1 MPGIL
6 QDRQNKWAHLVSDL
20 KGSIPTPVQINQDA
34 NLFIAEVDTGK
45 SVTMDIQKGRQAYL
59 LCIEGSCEVSGG
71 GKEGMHVNLNKI
83 RYIYEHKYSRQLL
96 TSFSNQFYYKES
108 LSRHDAAEIVGPM
121 TLVISPL
128 SSSTTS
134 SPFPGVHVLIVD
146 MKFSGDGRTDL

>member
-1 MPGIL
+1 MTAGRGVTHSEHNRDDNNPLRFIQIWINTRERGLPPKYGSLPGIL

-71 GKEGMHVNLNKI
+71 GKEGMHMYLK
-83 RYIYEHKYSRQLL
+83 
-96 TSFSNQFYYKES
+96 
-108 LSRHDAAEIVGPM
+108 
-121 TLVISPL
+121 
-128 SSSTTS
+128 
-134 SPFPGVHVLIVD
+134 
-146 MKFSGDGRTDL
+146 